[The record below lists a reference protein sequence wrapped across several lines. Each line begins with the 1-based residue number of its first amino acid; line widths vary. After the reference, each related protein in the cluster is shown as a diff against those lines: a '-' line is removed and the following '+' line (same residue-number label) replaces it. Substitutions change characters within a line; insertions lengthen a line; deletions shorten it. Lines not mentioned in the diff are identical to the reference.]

1 MDDKPTRILT
11 KLGFLSDAKRFAW
24 YPPFWMMRPKIIEQA
39 EDWTRVRIKLPLTW
53 ASKNAAGNMFGGSQA
68 NLADPVPAIACVKNF
83 PGYRVA
89 TKHLELEFLRVGNS
103 DLILHFDL
111 SPAQIKQ
118 IKSELNEHHRA
129 NPCFEMTYVR
139 EDGQVCT
146 KIRNTI
152 AIRPEGYV
160 GRHEPPMSAAEKK

>member
-1 MDDKPTRILT
+1 MEDKPTRILT
-11 KLGFLSDAKRFAW
+11 KLAFLSDARRFAW

-39 EDWTRVRIKLPLTW
+39 EDWTKVRIKLPLIW
-53 ASKNAAGNMFGGSQA
+53 SSKNAAGNMFGGAQA
-68 NLADPVPAIACVKNF
+68 SLADPVPAIACMKNF

-103 DLILHFDL
+103 DLMLHFDL
-111 SPAQIKQ
+111 SQEQMQQIRQGLAQHQ
-118 IKSELNEHHRA
+118 RA

-160 GRHEPPMSAAEKK
+160 GRHEITTSAKK